1 MSYFRCFQSAIFNS
15 VISPSPEIRLISR
28 SFLPMVSAKP
38 GKEFADE
45 WAFFPEADGLAGLD
59 ILELDFIKKRI

>member
-1 MSYFRCFQSAIFNS
+1 MFNS

-45 WAFFPEADGLAGLD
+45 WAFFPDADGLAGLD
-59 ILELDFIKKRI
+59 IFGLDFIKKRI

>member
-1 MSYFRCFQSAIFNS
+1 
-15 VISPSPEIRLISR
+15 
-28 SFLPMVSAKP
+28 MVSAKP

-45 WAFFPEADGLAGLD
+45 WAFFPEADGLSGLD

>member
-1 MSYFRCFQSAIFNS
+1 MKRTLYFKCFHNAMFNS

-45 WAFFPEADGLAGLD
+45 CVFFPEL
-59 ILELDFIKKRI
+59 